1 MMDLLLHALH
11 HFWACDLTTTNK
23 SIWFTYPQINEGN
36 RNAMHIDFKSKF
48 TEPLP
53 VNVSSSRSLEFVP
66 RESPRADRIEC
77 DMSPGPLVLFGLLYS
92 HTAILP
98 SDDNVMLYYFLN
110 RY

>member
-1 MMDLLLHALH
+1 
-11 HFWACDLTTTNK
+11 
-23 SIWFTYPQINEGN
+23 
-36 RNAMHIDFKSKF
+36 MHIDFKSKF

-53 VNVSSSRSLEFVP
+53 VNVSSSQSLEFVP